1 MAELLINGAFSGQRV
16 TGPQRY
22 AVEVSARLVAEHGG
36 RLVVPPR
43 GVSGRAGLTHG
54 WAHLA
59 LPLLSARGH
68 LVSLTARSPVL
79 ARRHTLVVHDLF
91 VLEHPE
97 WFSEKYVRSHAP
109 VLSAQLRTAA
119 RLVAVSEPVAGQL
132 RRLHPE
138 KPVTVAPNAPSD
150 VFRSPSGEHLPK
162 DVQRLLE
169 EPGVEGFLFA
179 VGSRDP
185 RKNFGRLTAAYST
198 LPAAVRSA
206 FPLVIAGGESDVF
219 ATSSVA
225 PAAGVQWLGYVDDL
239 ELADLYAT
247 ATAVAVPSLAEGFG
261 LPVVEALTA
270 GGRLA
275 VSDIATLRWVAGTAA
290 RYFDPEDVD
299 DIARVLLGMITD
311 PPVQGDPAAVLSR
324 FSWAATA
331 DEIARFALDGTR

>member
-1 MAELLINGAFSGQRV
+1 MADLLINGAFSDQRV

-43 GVSGRAGLTHG
+43 AVSGRAGLTHG

-138 KPVTVAPNAPSD
+138 KPV
-150 VFRSPSGEHLPK
+150 
-162 DVQRLLE
+162 QRLLE

-185 RKNFGRLTAAYST
+185 RKNFGRLTAAYT
-198 LPAAVRSA
+198 ALPAAVRSA
-206 FPLVIAGGESDVF
+206 FPLIIAGGESDVF
-219 ATSSVA
+219 ATSSVV
-225 PAAGVQWLGYVDDL
+225 PEAGVQWLGYVDDL